1 PALRHQHIDLPKLRN
16 NLFRC
21 MPLPCHRSHP
31 PSEKYTSGR
40 TTSKGA
46 DHRPYRAGPSYHYGY
61 RPAYRHYGYRA
72 RPVVRYGYAPRFY
85 GPRHSYMHG
94 PRVRYAPQIGTRGY
108 PLRYKF

>member
-1 PALRHQHIDLPKLRN
+1 ALRHQHIDLPKLRN

-46 DHRPYRAGPSYHYGY
+46 DQGNFFLNRDYL
-61 RPAYRHYGYRA
+61 PAE
-72 RPVVRYGYAPRFY
+72 
-85 GPRHSYMHG
+85 
-94 PRVRYAPQIGTRGY
+94 
-108 PLRYKF
+108 